1 MILKDSDIP
10 EVGNKPDEG
19 YRKAGSWEEN
29 GMAVSKMPP
38 DETITENRTFTFTY
52 DEKTEPAEVKTPPTA
67 LSLTY
72 NSSARELVT
81 AGTAENGT
89 MQYALGDND
98 QTAPTSG
105 WSEEISKGTDAKDYY
120 VWYKAKGDADHK
132 DSEERC
138 VTAGISPKNVTIT
151 AKDAS
156 RSYDGSPLTE
166 GGFTASSL
174 EAGDT
179 HEFAVAMTADSTITN
194 HGTRDNVIATVD
206 EAPVTTGTETPVGN
220 YLVTTA
226 KGTLT
231 VGKCDVTVSV
241 ADKEVE
247 YNGSEQEGNPAC
259 TFPGVANGQTASM
272 TYTPSKGTLPDT
284 YDNGSFGND
293 FKVMAGDTDV
303 TSNYNLTTK
312 TAGKLKIKKKDAT
325 VKAKDQTIH
334 EGESIQT
341 GTDYA
346 VLTDAAPG
354 HSLSA
359 VTLEAK
365 DGKIEASGASI
376 KDATGA
382 DVTANYNIT
391 YRPGTLTDRGKIS
404 VTVKFKVVNGE
415 WNSGGFG
422 DKEVTLTGYEGDT
435 LKLSAD
441 QIPAVGARP
450 NNMYKAGN
458 WDVTPN
464 TETGISKTTTYTYAY
479 VLDQAL
485 ETAKAS
491 AINAVNGVDPA
502 KYVEEDRQKV
512 IDAKTT
518 ALNAISA
525 ATTTDAVAAAITA
538 FNDAIASCRI
548 EPQPSPD
555 PDEKI
560 TISVPPKSV
569 KAKVKGKKLT
579 VSWKKLNK
587 KRKKDKELFKQ
598 IRSIDIQVSTDRQFR
613 EIVAERKL
621 GKKKTN
627 VTVKIKKK
635 TTYYVRV
642 RYVGDDGVSKWSDVK
657 KVKKK
662 K

>member
-29 GMAVSKMPP
+29 GTAVSKMPP

-72 NSSARELVT
+72 NGSARELVT

-105 WSEEISKGTDAKDYY
+105 WSEEISKGTDAKEYY

-151 AKDAS
+151 
-156 RSYDGSPLTE
+156 
-166 GGFTASSL
+166 
-174 EAGDT
+174 
-179 HEFAVAMTADSTITN
+179 
-194 HGTRDNVIATVD
+194 
-206 EAPVTTGTETPVGN
+206 
-220 YLVTTA
+220 
-226 KGTLT
+226 
-231 VGKCDVTVSV
+231 
-241 ADKEVE
+241 
-247 YNGSEQEGNPAC
+247 
-259 TFPGVANGQTASM
+259 
-272 TYTPSKGTLPDT
+272 
-284 YDNGSFGND
+284 
-293 FKVMAGDTDV
+293 
-303 TSNYNLTTK
+303 
-312 TAGKLKIKKKDAT
+312 
-325 VKAKDQTIH
+325 AKDQTIH